1 MNLGMKLHFKPGRHG
16 RFPIRLSLIPSS
28 VSLGRFRAA
37 ISFSVSRATN
47 CNNRLLS
54 PSFSSSSFLLLP
66 RLLVPSFF
74 FRSFYYLRLLS
85 THDLSFFR
93 FIIYFFFFFSVFIL
107 LVFYCSDRNFIFRN
121 LDSSLNLLFF
131 RSHVRFILPIALN
144 AMRL

>member
-1 MNLGMKLHFKPGRHG
+1 MKLHFKPGRHG

-28 VSLGRFRAA
+28 VSPGRFRAA

>member
-28 VSLGRFRAA
+28 VSPGRCRAA

-47 CNNRLLS
+47 CNNRLLLIFPPFTS
-54 PSFSSSSFLLLP
+54 P
-66 RLLVPSFF
+66 VPFFF

-85 THDLSFFR
+85 THDLSFSLI
-93 FIIYFFFFFSVFIL
+93 IIYFFFFFSVFIL

>member
-1 MNLGMKLHFKPGRHG
+1 MKLHFKPGRHG

-28 VSLGRFRAA
+28 VSPGRCRAA

-47 CNNRLLS
+47 CNNRLLLIFPPFTS
-54 PSFSSSSFLLLP
+54 PPRSLLLLSII
-66 RLLVPSFF
+66 LLPPSVINSRFVLF
-74 FRSFYYLRLLS
+74 SYYYLFL
-85 THDLSFFR
+85 
-93 FIIYFFFFFSVFIL
+93 FFFSVFIL

>member
-1 MNLGMKLHFKPGRHG
+1 MNLGMKLHFKPGRYG

-74 FRSFYYLRLLS
+74 FRSFYYLLS
-85 THDLSFFR
+85 VINSR
-93 FIIYFFFFFSVFIL
+93 FILFLIYYLF
-107 LVFYCSDRNFIFRN
+107 
-121 LDSSLNLLFF
+121 LLFF
-131 RSHVRFILPIALN
+131 LAYLSFLSFIARIAISFFVISIQV
-144 AMRL
+144 

>member
-28 VSLGRFRAA
+28 VSPGRFRAA

-85 THDLSFFR
+85 THDLSFSLI
-93 FIIYFFFFFSVFIL
+93 IIYFFFFLAYLSFLSFIARIAI
-107 LVFYCSDRNFIFRN
+107 S
-121 LDSSLNLLFF
+121 FF
-131 RSHVRFILPIALN
+131 VISIQV
-144 AMRL
+144 

>member
-28 VSLGRFRAA
+28 VSPGRFRAA

>member
-1 MNLGMKLHFKPGRHG
+1 MKLHFKPGRHG

-28 VSLGRFRAA
+28 VSPGRFRAA

-54 PSFSSSSFLLLP
+54 PFFSSSSFLLLP

>member
-28 VSLGRFRAA
+28 VSPGRFRAA

-74 FRSFYYLRLLS
+74 FRSFYYLLS
-85 THDLSFFR
+85 VINSR
-93 FIIYFFFFFSVFIL
+93 FILFLIYYLFLFFFSVFIL